1 MIELKVKGN
10 EVSVVVGEDDEG
22 FLTECTVAVHALAGA
37 ISEKRRSKSEC
48 RT

>member
-22 FLTECTVAVHALAGA
+22 FLTECTVAIHAWLVQYPKKK
-37 ISEKRRSKSEC
+37 E
-48 RT
+48 